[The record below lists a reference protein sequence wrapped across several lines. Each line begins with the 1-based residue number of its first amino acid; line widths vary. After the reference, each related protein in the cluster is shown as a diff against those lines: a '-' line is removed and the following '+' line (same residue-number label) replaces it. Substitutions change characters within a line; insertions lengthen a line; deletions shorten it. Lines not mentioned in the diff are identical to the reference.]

1 MNTHVLSQFIYYT
14 NEKFD
19 NANLYTLVP
28 EKMDSPRVPKCH
40 FKRIEGIGRSISS
53 NVRQVNGY
61 PPLLSSQ
68 AAMLK

>member
-1 MNTHVLSQFIYYT
+1 
-14 NEKFD
+14 
-19 NANLYTLVP
+19 
-28 EKMDSPRVPKCH
+28 MDSPPVPKCY
-40 FKRIEGIGRSISS
+40 FKGLKELAGASS

>member
-1 MNTHVLSQFIYYT
+1 MICIIYNDAGTPLLQMNTHVLSQFIYYT

-40 FKRIEGIGRSISS
+40 FKRIEGLAGAYH
-53 NVRQVNGY
+53 Q
-61 PPLLSSQ
+61 
-68 AAMLK
+68 M